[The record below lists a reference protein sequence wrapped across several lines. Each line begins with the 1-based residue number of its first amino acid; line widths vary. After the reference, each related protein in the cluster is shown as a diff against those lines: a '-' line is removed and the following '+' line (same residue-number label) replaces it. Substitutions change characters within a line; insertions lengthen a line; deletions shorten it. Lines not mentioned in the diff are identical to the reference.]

1 MVMAEGMGMQIF
13 FWLIIVGIASGLA
26 LAQPDRPP
34 YPVNCTETFDHSYSL
49 DELLD
54 QFRDDD
60 IRMNMSK
67 ASRAFWSHPNLTI
80 DYLYNAL
87 NHEDWQV
94 RQVMCNSIWRRAQK
108 RKYDYEQ
115 SRYVVASTNPDYP
128 ITEDLVRVT
137 IEGLRHDTTP
147 YDWDRRRGLVIYNAA
162 YGISRLIPI
171 AHDWVNLLDEAMESD
186 DHQQRLLAAYILG
199 RAGVAQSVERASQ
212 ILLPHLRDNTIWGDA
227 KFSVFGLGGF
237 GEELLPYLSSALPT
251 ADKQQRDLITLLIM
265 DVKDPPTSDEDL
277 RTRSRYNSITST
289 VYDPASQDPP
299 GYMSWMSEL
308 EN

>member
-1 MVMAEGMGMQIF
+1 MAEGMGMQIYI
-13 FWLIIVGIASGLA
+13 WLIVVAIASGLA

-34 YPVNCTETFDHSYSL
+34 YPVNCTETFDHSYTL
-49 DELLD
+49 GELLD

-67 ASRAFWSHPNLTI
+67 ASRAFWSHPDLTI
-80 DYLYNAL
+80 EYLYNAL

-94 RQVMCNSIWRRAQK
+94 RQVMCDSIWKRAQQ
-108 RKYDYEQ
+108 RKYDGSQ
-115 SRYVVASTNPDYP
+115 RKYVVVSTNPDYP

-147 YDWDRRRGLVIYNAA
+147 YDWARRRGLVIYNASS
-162 YGISRLIPI
+162 GISRLIPT
-171 AHDWVNLLDEAMESD
+171 AYDWAGLLEEAMESD

-199 RAGVAQSVERASQ
+199 RGGVAQSVERAAE

-227 KFSVFGLGGF
+227 KFSVYGLGGF
-237 GEELLPYLSSALPT
+237 GEELLPYLSESLPI

-265 DVKDPPTSDEDL
+265 DIKDPPTSEEGL
-277 RTRSRYNSITST
+277 RIRSRYNSITST

-299 GYMSWMSEL
+299 GYMSWMNKL